1 MNYEVKTIYLH
12 VELSEGTSPV
22 IVGFEVASVMSD
34 VSTSK
39 LFDSSLIS
47 TVNRDCALGTLV
59 GSFCGPLTLG
69 PLAVSVLTV

>member
-1 MNYEVKTIYLH
+1 VNYEVKTIYKH

-22 IVGFEVASVMSD
+22 IVCFEVASVMSD

-47 TVNRDCALGTLV
+47 TVNRDCALGTFV
-59 GSFCGPLTLG
+59 GSFFGPLTLG